1 MTETVLSPEQ
11 IARLSAEERL
21 SLIEALWDSLSDTD
35 VPVTA
40 AQAAELDRREETY
53 QQDAADAL
61 PWEEV
66 RQRIERKLR

>member
-21 SLIEALWDSLSDTD
+21 SLIEALWDSLSDRA

-53 QQDAADAL
+53 PQDAADAL
-61 PWEEV
+61 PWKEV
-66 RQRIERKLR
+66 RQHIERKLR